1 MNKALVVAM
10 ALVGLLGLSAYAK
23 GAAVPAV
30 SVQEGKIENK
40 TDVPKA
46 NFRPLIDMIKHELFE
61 AGFAVVDEKDMVG
74 ALKEAEKASVMD
86 GMEGDAPA
94 SGNLKVPGYFVRM
107 SILQYGFTASAQ
119 RNVVSGNVNKLQ
131 TAQVRIAFTIT
142 DARTARLVA
151 SANTKS
157 APIAVRTVQGAD
169 VSQIGNF
176 QEQALQEASQDCC
189 RQLVAALMKKTPPQF
204 RPEGAVGKVLKV
216 ADYGVLVKIKPD
228 RVKVG
233 EVLDIFKTEALDDD
247 DDDDKKTNDDGDDDD
262 EEIVEEIYIGS
273 ATVTE
278 LKKKYVVCS
287 PVTANAKFEKG
298 QLARPST
305 RYRAANHAGA
315 NEPKPAPAAA
325 PATSADDPF

>member
-1 MNKALVVAM
+1 MKKAFAVAT
-10 ALVGLLGLSAYAK
+10 ALIGVLGLVSHAK
-23 GAAVPAV
+23 GTTVPAV
-30 SVQEGKIENK
+30 SVQESKIENK
-40 TDVPKA
+40 TDVQKA

-74 ALKEAEKASVMD
+74 ALKESEKSSVMD
-86 GMEGDAPA
+86 GMEGNAPA

-119 RNVVSGNVNKLQ
+119 RNVLSGNVNQSQ

-157 APIAVRTVQGAD
+157 APIAVRTVQGSD
-169 VSQIGNF
+169 MSQTGNF

-189 RQLVAALMKKTPPQF
+189 RQLVAALMKKTPAQF
-204 RPEGAVGKVLKV
+204 RPEGATGKVLKV

-247 DDDDKKTNDDGDDDD
+247 DDDDKKKDDDDD
-262 EEIVEEIYIGS
+262 EEIVEEIYVGS

-287 PVTANAKFEKG
+287 PVTADAKFEKG

-305 RYRAANHAGA
+305 RYRSASQAETIA
-315 NEPKPAPAAA
+315 PKSAPAVTPAA
-325 PATSADDPF
+325 SADDPF